1 MLLGDQGAD
10 VIKVESTEA
19 PDHARGA
26 GYGSDTFTAT
36 FLNNNRS
43 KRGMTLNLKSEKGKE
58 ILFKLAETA
67 DVLIQNFRP
76 GVVERLGVGEDEIRK
91 INPNIIYTSI
101 SGFGESNPWS
111 HKPVY
116 DPIIQAISG
125 LTTIQAGSDEERPR
139 LVRTILPDKLTGMAT
154 AQAVT
159 AALVHKEKTG
169 EGQHVRISM
178 LDTVLSFLWSSD
190 MGGQTFVG
198 KEVSVQR
205 AATFID
211 LIYET
216 KTTYISVSAMSNKQW
231 QALCPAVGHP
241 EWLEDERF
249 KTPALRDKNANQRL
263 QMTQDALLEKSAEE
277 WLEILE
283 EAGVPCAPVLK
294 RKEVIDHPVVVAN
307 NLIQEIDHPVA
318 GKFVRPDLRP
328 ASANQRLNRNEAHL
342 CWASTTLNCC
352 PRSVIRNPT
361 LPTFR
366 ATASSAPENRYES
379 RSYIRHTHSGIPT
392 RSLAPDH

>member
-1 MLLGDQGAD
+1 MAGPLSGYRIIDLTTVISGPFATMLLGDQGAD
-10 VIKVESTEA
+10 VIKIESTEA

-26 GYGSDTFTAT
+26 GYGSENFSAT

-43 KRGMTLNLKSEKGKE
+43 KRGMTLNLKSEQGKE
-58 ILFKLAETA
+58 ILLKLVETA

-76 GVVERLGVGEDEIRK
+76 GVVERLGVGEDQVRAR
-91 INPNIIYTSI
+91 NPNIIYTSI
-101 SGFGESNPWS
+101 SGFGEDNPWS

-116 DPIIQAISG
+116 DPIIQALSG

-154 AQAVT
+154 AQAIA

-216 KTTYISVSAMSNKQW
+216 QTGYISVSAMSNKQW

-241 EWLEDERF
+241 EWLDDERF
-249 KTPALRDKNANQRL
+249 KTPALRDKHANERL
-263 QMTQDALLEKSAEE
+263 QLTQEALLTRSAEE
-277 WLEILE
+277 WLDILE

-294 RKEVIDHPVVVAN
+294 RKEVIHHPVVEAN
-307 NLIQEIDHPVA
+307 DLIKEIDHPVA
-318 GKFVRPDLRP
+318 GKIRQTRP
-328 ASANQRLNRNEAHL
+328 AARFSQSKIELSRGAPLLGEHNAELLGELGFTETDIQNL
-342 CWASTTLNCC
+342 TDKG
-352 PRSVIRNPT
+352 VIRQ
-361 LPTFR
+361 
-366 ATASSAPENRYES
+366 
-379 RSYIRHTHSGIPT
+379 
-392 RSLAPDH
+392 

>member
-1 MLLGDQGAD
+1 MAGPLSGYRIIDLTTVISGPFATMLLGDQGAD
-10 VIKVESTEA
+10 VIKIESTAA

-26 GYGSDTFTAT
+26 GYGSDSFSAT

-43 KRGMTLNLKSEKGKE
+43 KRGMTLNLKSEQGKE

-76 GVVERLGVGEDEIRK
+76 GVVERLGVGENEVRAR
-91 INPNIIYTSI
+91 NPDIIYTSI
-101 SGFGESNPWS
+101 SGFGEDNPWS

-116 DPIIQAISG
+116 DPIIQALSG

-154 AQAVT
+154 AQAIA

-169 EGQHVRISM
+169 VGQHVRISM

-198 KEVSVQR
+198 NEVSVQR

-216 KTTYISVSAMSNKQW
+216 KTGYISVSAMSNKQW
-231 QALCPAVGHP
+231 QALCPALGHP

-249 KTPALRDKNANQRL
+249 KTPALRDKNANERL
-263 QMTQDALLEKSAEE
+263 QMTQDALLAKSAEE
-277 WLEILE
+277 WLQILE

-294 RKEVIDHPVVVAN
+294 RKEVIHHPVVEAN
-307 NLIQEIDHPVA
+307 DLIKELDHPVA
-318 GKFVRPDLRP
+318 GKIRQTRP
-328 ASANQRLNRNEAHL
+328 AARFSQSNIELSRGAP
-342 CWASTTLNCC
+342 TLGEHN
-352 PRSVIRNPT
+352 SELLGELGFTEQDIAALAEDGVIR
-361 LPTFR
+361 
-366 ATASSAPENRYES
+366 
-379 RSYIRHTHSGIPT
+379 
-392 RSLAPDH
+392 